1 MKVPDTA
8 ISNPDFKI
16 DLKNPEKTFTNKQLW
31 DAFVN
36 AQTNLDEAVALLK
49 EYKDCYGTP
58 IGLNERC
65 DEFLREVGE
74 G

>member
-36 AQTNLDEAVALLK
+36 AQTNLDEAVALLNDARENWGSHK
-49 EYKDCYGTP
+49 TFDK
-58 IGLNERC
+58 I
-65 DEFLREVGE
+65 DEFLKGLGE
-74 G
+74 